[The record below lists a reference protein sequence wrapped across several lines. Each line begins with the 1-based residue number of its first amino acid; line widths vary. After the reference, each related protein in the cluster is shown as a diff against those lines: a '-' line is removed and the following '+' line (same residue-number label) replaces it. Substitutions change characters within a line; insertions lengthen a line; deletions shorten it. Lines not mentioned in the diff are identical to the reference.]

1 MPFQKGVS
9 GNKSGRPRQTP
20 EEKEERERFKT
31 LLKSATVTA
40 LENIIQIANDR
51 YSRDRFKANAYLIDK
66 AYGNNAV
73 FLSEDME
80 DIEPV
85 VIRVVPY
92 QKETEN
98 NEDENTDWEESPD
111 EEDWEE

>member
-1 MPFQKGVS
+1 MAFQKGVS
-9 GNKSGRPRQTP
+9 GNKAGRPRQTP
-20 EEKEERERFKT
+20 EEKEERERFRT

-80 DIEPV
+80 DIEPI
-85 VIRVVPY
+85 VIRVMSY
-92 QKETEN
+92 QKED
-98 NEDENTDWEESPD
+98 EDNKDEDWGEEGSDEEWEE
-111 EEDWEE
+111 

>member
-20 EEKEERERFKT
+20 EEKEERERFKK
-31 LLKSATVTA
+31 LLKSSTVTA

-73 FLSEDME
+73 FLSEGME

-85 VIRVVPY
+85 QIIITPY
-92 QKETEN
+92 RKEAETE
-98 NEDENTDWEESPD
+98 DEDWEESPD
-111 EEDWEE
+111 DEDWEE

>member
-20 EEKEERERFKT
+20 EEKEERERFKQ

-73 FLSEDME
+73 FLSEGME
-80 DIEPV
+80 DNEPV
-85 VIRVVPY
+85 QIIITPY
-92 QKETEN
+92 RKEVE
-98 NEDENTDWEESPD
+98 NEDEDWGEEDPD
-111 EEDWEE
+111 EDWEE